1 MKSVIRIELGK
12 PQATRHVCPTS
23 GRPVTFILEFTGRYR
38 QVCAASSLWLN
49 SLWDE
54 AKRDSAGPDGWT
66 GSHRVQLTLRVSSPG
81 EEDFEAIIVGQLSCS
96 AVVLLSRNLSR
107 LEREVYRRHLRE
119 TAADIWELIPYSFA
133 NFSESFFEGDRT

>member
-23 GRPVTFILEFTGRYR
+23 GRPSSFIMEFVGRYR

-49 SLWDE
+49 SLWDK
-54 AKRDSAGPDGWT
+54 AKRESEGPGGWT

-81 EEDFEAIIVGQLSCS
+81 EEDYEAIIIGQLNCS
-96 AVVLLSRNLSR
+96 AVVLLSRNLAR
-107 LEREVYRRHLRE
+107 IEREVERRHRLE
-119 TAADIWELIPYSFA
+119 PQVELWDLIPYSFVDI
-133 NFSESFFEGDRT
+133 SSLLTKEGM